1 MTPKTDIDP
10 RPTLTV
16 TYEAVA
22 PKDTPQEVDTEY
34 VLAREHCCGFEA
46 ARMDFEEDEFTFEL
60 SGLRKYSEAIRAD
73 EREKL
78 LGGSVEAVALERWG
92 RAENICLRLLDR
104 MDDGYWTPWHIAT
117 EHLTSLAA
125 RVAQMQA
132 EIERLK
138 AENDAITDLNH
149 SQFLALE
156 NKRSLAE
163 YPAKCPI
170 TRRDFFMVIEH
181 PELGTVPTY
190 GGPYDSYTIPEM
202 GGKAD
207 QPWHERELFVHR
219 YDHDF
224 GGWVGDETIP
234 LLVINDDELQTRQSR
249 VDELEAD
256 ASAFQTAADLGLTL
270 RFYGGCAQSG
280 MPGSPSAYEVIS
292 GSDRATAMREAV
304 SRCKAINDAARKQGG
319 AQ

>member
-1 MTPKTDIDP
+1 MTNKTDIDP

-22 PKDTPQEVDTEY
+22 PKATPQEVDTEY

-46 ARMDFEEDEFTFEL
+46 ATRKDGEDEFTFEL
-60 SGLRKYSEAIRAD
+60 SGLRKYTEAIREAYRQ
-73 EREKL
+73 EL
-78 LGGSVEAVALERWG
+78 LAGSVEPGFKSFTVTE
-92 RAENICLRLLDR
+92 
-104 MDDGYWTPWHIAT
+104 
-117 EHLTSLAA
+117 EHLNLTYPDMYSADQIAA

-181 PELGTVPTY
+181 PELGMVPTY

-234 LLVINDDELQTRQSR
+234 LLVINDDELQALQSR
-249 VDELEAD
+249 VNDE
-256 ASAFQTAADLGLTL
+256 
-270 RFYGGCAQSG
+270 
-280 MPGSPSAYEVIS
+280 
-292 GSDRATAMREAV
+292 REACANIAEAYPKYGE
-304 SRCKAINDAARKQGG
+304 SIAEDIRAR
-319 AQ
+319 AQEVK